1 MDDQDDGFRLSEEGA
16 QMMANVLNKAIKLGL
31 ITKQSITNSNL
42 KDYIHTLADHD
53 EIWEGTNMEDRM
65 ERKVMLAIV
74 LPALIAPKAT
84 ETKIEYN

>member
-1 MDDQDDGFRLSEEGA
+1 MNDEDDEFRLSEEGA
-16 QMMANVLNKAIKLGL
+16 EMMSKVLNKAIKLGL

-42 KDYIHTLADHD
+42 KDYIHTLADHN
-53 EIWEGTNMEDRM
+53 EIWEGTNMVDPL
-65 ERKVMLAIV
+65 ERQVMLAIT